1 MKGAE
6 ERSWQ
11 LEVRRERGRVSGGRR
26 GVTEAR
32 ALEKEPEWRRNK
44 PVGRLERTAP

>member
-6 ERSWQ
+6 ERSCR
-11 LEVRRERGRVSGGRR
+11 LEVRRGRGRVVGGKR